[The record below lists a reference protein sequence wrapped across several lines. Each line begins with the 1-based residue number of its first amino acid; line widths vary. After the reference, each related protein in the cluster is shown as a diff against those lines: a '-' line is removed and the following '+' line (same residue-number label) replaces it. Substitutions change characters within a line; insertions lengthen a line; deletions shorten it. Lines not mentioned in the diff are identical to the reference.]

1 MRKVRT
7 EWIEEVTATK
17 NTKGTKRSMRIEE
30 NMNSKTGS
38 PQLVMGVLAILLIA
52 CQASAPVTQA
62 TARAKTPDAAELLPQ
77 QNVDATIYQ
86 FSSAEVYRLYQ
97 QGYELARIRLDANLQ
112 RPHTLPPA
120 VIVDIDETV
129 LDNSPY
135 SVTDIAHERT
145 YTPATWTQW
154 TNKASAKALPGS
166 VEFLNYAVSKG
177 CAIYY
182 ISNREADEEITT
194 VKNLQTAG
202 FPMVDKAHVMPM
214 TDTGDKTA
222 RRAEVAKDHYIALLV
237 GDQLTD
243 FDQRF
248 YDRTADMGKKQVDAL
263 RDSLE
268 RYFILLPN
276 SMYGRWLDV
285 ISSLPDSVKLR
296 NKARFL
302 EQNAY

>member
-1 MRKVRT
+1 MK
-7 EWIEEVTATK
+7 IQ
-17 NTKGTKRSMRIEE
+17 NH
-30 NMNSKTGS
+30 
-38 PQLVMGVLAILLIA
+38 QLVLGVGACLLVA
-52 CQASAPVTQA
+52 CQVSAPVAQT
-62 TARAKTPDAAELLPQ
+62 TLPAKPDDAALLSQ

-86 FSSAEVYRLYQ
+86 NSSAEVYRLYQ

-129 LDNSPY
+129 LDNSP
-135 SVTDIAHERT
+135 SNVSDIVHGRT
-145 YTPATWTQW
+145 YSPAEWKKW
-154 TNKASAKALPGS
+154 TNMASAKATPGS
-166 VEFLNYAVSKG
+166 VEFLNYAFGRG

-182 ISNREADEEITT
+182 ISNRGMDEEVAT
-194 VKNLQTAG
+194 VKNLQIAG
-202 FPMVDKAHVMPM
+202 FPMADQEHVMPM
-214 TDTGDKTA
+214 GRTGDKTE
-222 RRAEVAKDHYIALLV
+222 RRAEVAKNHYIALLV

-248 YDRTADMGKKQVDAL
+248 NDRMADMGKKQVDEL

-268 RYFILLPN
+268 RYFIMLPN

-285 ISSLPDSVKLR
+285 VSGRPDSVKLR

-302 EQNAY
+302 QQHTY

>member
-1 MRKVRT
+1 
-7 EWIEEVTATK
+7 
-17 NTKGTKRSMRIEE
+17 
-30 NMNSKTGS
+30 MNSKTKL
-38 PQLVMGVLAILLIA
+38 PQLFMGVAVALMVA
-52 CQASAPVTQA
+52 CHASAPVAQA
-62 TARAKTPDAAELLPQ
+62 AASAKTPDAAALLSQ

-86 FSSAEVYRLYQ
+86 SSSAEVYRLYQ

-135 SVTDIAHERT
+135 NVTEAVHGQT
-145 YTPATWTQW
+145 YSPKEWKKW
-154 TNKASAKALPGS
+154 SDMASAKPTPGS
-166 VEFLNYAVSKG
+166 LEFLNYAVAKG
-177 CAIYY
+177 CAVYY
-182 ISNREADEEITT
+182 ISNRDADEEIAT
-194 VKNLQTAG
+194 VKNLQIAG
-202 FPMVDKAHVMPM
+202 FPMADEAHVMPV

-222 RRAEVAKDHYIALLV
+222 RRAEVSKDHYVALLV

-268 RYFILLPN
+268 RYFIMLPN

-285 ISSLPDSVKLR
+285 VTGRPDSVKLR
-296 NKARFL
+296 NKTRFL